1 MREGAKRERARE
13 LRRSMTLAERRLWSI
28 LNLRQVEGLRFRRQH
43 PIGPY
48 IADFAC
54 VEVRLVVE
62 VDGSQHQADIGDRRR
77 DAYLRSQNFT
87 VLRFWNNEV
96 LANPEGTRAAIV
108 MAAAALRHLHPSTST
123 DT

>member
-13 LRRSMTLAERRLWSI
+13 LRRSMTLAERRLWS
-28 LNLRQVEGLRFRRQH
+28 LLKQCQVEGLRFRRQH

-54 VEVRLVVE
+54 LEVGLVIE
-62 VDGSQHQADIGDRRR
+62 VDGSQHQDDVGDDRR
-77 DAYLRSQNFT
+77 DALLRGQGFV

-96 LANPEGTRAAIV
+96 LANPEGVRAAIV
-108 MAAAALRHLHPSTST
+108 MVADGIRLPNPSSEP
-123 DT
+123 